1 MLNDRIVTR
10 FFLVQIFLKVAD
22 DNGVDAVTS
31 GKIRQIE
38 CIIRTLQ

>member
-10 FFLVQIFLKVAD
+10 FFFVVQIFLKVAN

-31 GKIRQIE
+31 GKING
-38 CIIRTLQ
+38 LNP